1 MLSNHCSGLPV
12 SFRFKF
18 DDINTIPS
26 SVISRLSPMSIGG
39 NNDGGTRQEA
49 SPAITT
55 VVALE
60 IARDSA
66 EGAQDPTVKNILET
80 ALADIWRKI
89 QAHPTSYVMTRDEF
103 AVFNYFQDRF
113 AGQELAA
120 AARRRYWDRLEL
132 TNGSRDSS
140 N

>member
-1 MLSNHCSGLPV
+1 
-12 SFRFKF
+12 
-18 DDINTIPS
+18 
-26 SVISRLSPMSIGG
+26 MSIGG

-66 EGAQDPTVKNILET
+66 EGAQDLTVKNILET

>member
-1 MLSNHCSGLPV
+1 M
-12 SFRFKF
+12 
-18 DDINTIPS
+18 
-26 SVISRLSPMSIGG
+26 GG

-80 ALADIWRKI
+80 ALADIWQKI

-120 AARRRYWDRLEL
+120 AARKRYWDP
-132 TNGSRDSS
+132 S